1 MLYNKDWDYK
11 LNPVADVLM
20 KAADLLEKHG
30 HIKFLRGNTVE
41 GMCAL
46 GALQEA
52 QGEPNLGWDTELTLQ
67 ASRIVT
73 GMLGVSYPMGYPH
86 AALADWNNRPERTG
100 QEVIDAF
107 RQAAKVVVREN
118 QNAA

>member
-30 HIKFLRGNTVE
+30 HIKHLRGNLVD

-52 QGEPNLGWDTELTLQ
+52 QGANDRYSWDTPLTME
-67 ASRIVT
+67 AARIVM
-73 GMLGVSYPMGYPH
+73 GMVGSWSYQAAH
-86 AALADWNNRPERTG
+86 ATLAEWNNRPERTG

-107 RQAAKVVVREN
+107 RKAAKVAARKN